1 MGLTVHPLELGSNV
15 ADSSFVVFGWNPG
28 KTLRVASLSYLILG
42 SDTPIMVDTSY
53 RNAAELNASTGFEFA
68 EPTREQT
75 LERQL
80 ARYDLRPEDI
90 GVLINTHLHCDHTG
104 LADQLPNARI
114 VVQRKELQ
122 YAAAPYFPLAAYDR
136 VDIAKYIGPLYD
148 QIEFVEERDGDREV
162 APGVTVA
169 WTGGH
174 SPGHQIVYAE
184 LSSGCAI
191 ITGDLVLRK
200 DPGFDMQIPPGHV
213 TDMGEC
219 MTALAR
225 IKRDARHVLPMHD
238 PNVLVEYPD
247 GVIN

>member
-90 GVLINTHLHCDHTG
+90 GVLINTHLHSDHTG
-104 LADQLPNARI
+104 KVDQLPNARI

-122 YAAAPYFPLAAYDR
+122 YAAAPYFAVAAYNR
-136 VDIAKYIGPLYD
+136 VEIAKYMGPLYD
-148 QIEFVEERDGDREV
+148 RIEFIEERDGDREV

-184 LSSGCAI
+184 LSSGPAI

-200 DPGFDMQIPPGHV
+200 NPGFDMQIPPGHI
-213 TDMGEC
+213 TDLGEC
-219 MTALAR
+219 MIGLAR
-225 IKRDARHVLPMHD
+225 IKRDAKHVLPMHD